1 MNVLILGVGNLLLR
15 DESIGVHIV
24 NQLENE
30 YQFPDGI
37 DLIDGGTAGM
47 ELLEFIAN
55 REHVIIVDA
64 VLTGAKPGSVI
75 NLKDD
80 EVPALFHNK
89 VSPHQLGI
97 SDLLGALKL
106 TEESP
111 KNIFLVGIV
120 PNDITPGLEMSD
132 TVKSQIGLMK
142 TQIIGYLASI
152 GVPVKSKQE
161 SVCA

>member
-1 MNVLILGVGNLLLR
+1 MNVLVLGVGNLLLR
-15 DESIGVHIV
+15 DESVGVHII

-37 DLIDGGTAGM
+37 DVVDGGTAGM

-64 VLTGAKPGSVI
+64 VLTGAKPGTVI

-80 EVPALFHNK
+80 QVPALFHNK

-142 TQIIGYLASI
+142 TQIIDHLAKI
-152 GVPVKSKQE
+152 GVPLKSKQE
-161 SVCA
+161 SVCV